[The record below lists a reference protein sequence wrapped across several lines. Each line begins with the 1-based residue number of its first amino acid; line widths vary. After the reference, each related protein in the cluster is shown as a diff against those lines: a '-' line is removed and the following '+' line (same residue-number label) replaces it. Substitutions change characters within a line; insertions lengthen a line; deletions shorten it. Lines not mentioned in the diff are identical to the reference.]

1 MLIKR
6 LTVSLFLSVSLVAL
20 VGCSSSSKTEH
31 SGTHNVEMDLVPI
44 KVELRWSPDEVT
56 VDQKVIFEAEV
67 TQDDSPVNDAKE
79 VVFEIVNMQDEGQ
92 KIELKGKLIEDGIYQ
107 AEGTLSKVGEYSVTS
122 HVTARTQHSMPSKE
136 LTVQP

>member
-6 LTVSLFLSVSLVAL
+6 LRVSVFLSLFLVSL
-20 VGCSSSSKTEH
+20 VGCSSSNNTGH
-31 SGTHNVEMDLVPI
+31 SEAHNVDLSMVPI

-67 TQDDSPVNDAKE
+67 TQDDLPVNDAKE
-79 VVFEIVNMQDEGQ
+79 VLFEIVNKQDDGE
-92 KIELKGKLIEDGIYQ
+92 KMELKGKLIENGIYQ
-107 AEGTLSKVGEYSVTS
+107 AEGTLGKVGQYSVTS

-136 LTVQP
+136 LSVQR